1 ETMSLDENL
10 FSILR
15 GKWRETGKTFLE
27 TGAGRQIA
35 YGELDGETARLANAI
50 VACGVKPGDRVAVQT
65 EKSPEALLLYLAC
78 LRAGAAYLP
87 LNTAYTPAEVEY
99 FVGDAEPALV
109 VCRPGTRETVAAIC
123 AKVGVAACHTLA
135 AGGSGSLTEL
145 ASRQPTQVETIA
157 RRKDDLAAILYTSG
171 TTGRSKGAMMT
182 HENLASNA
190 RALAECWRFS
200 GED

>member
-1 ETMSLDENL
+1 SAVGRIALCAGDVAWYRHSLHLSGDCDLASEQGIRGRHLDGEETMSLDENL

-15 GKWRETGKTFLE
+15 GKWPEAGKTFLE

-109 VCRPGTRETVAAIC
+109 VCRPGTRET
-123 AKVGVAACHTLA
+123 
-135 AGGSGSLTEL
+135 
-145 ASRQPTQVETIA
+145 
-157 RRKDDLAAILYTSG
+157 
-171 TTGRSKGAMMT
+171 
-182 HENLASNA
+182 
-190 RALAECWRFS
+190 
-200 GED
+200 